1 MRVYSATNIGM
12 KRKMNQDYVFAS
24 QDTVGNLPNLFA
36 VADGMGGHNAG
47 DYASS
52 HAVRILVDE
61 IREDTDYNPVKV
73 IRHAIETANT
83 EIIEQAQKDEKLRG
97 MGTTM
102 VVATIVGQYAY
113 IANVGD
119 SRLYVVDKQ
128 LRQITRDHSLV
139 QEMVRMGE
147 ITAEEARN
155 HPDKNIITRAL
166 GAEKTVDVDFFDM
179 RLEPGSTILMCSDG
193 LSNMVED
200 KKMEEIIFAACRGGW
215 PATLNLGDD
224 KSKLLVAKEYV
235 KSVYKNDISRI
246 DGVKRNQKL
255 AHLIMKSYAR
265 NISTLAKTTSILADV
280 TASDDVECT
289 RPTLESYIEALEKLF
304 VIQDIEAWCPSIRSK
319 TTIQSR
325 PKRAFCDPSVAVA
338 LLNLSPESLM
348 TQLKTFGFIFEQM
361 CARDL
366 RVYSASHDSRL
377 SYYRDRYGLEAD
389 LVLHLDDGRYAL
401 IECKLGSREIEEGA
415 KHLLEIKRLIQVHN
429 ETEKQVPLREP
440 DLMIVMT
447 GGSMAYT
454 RPDGVK
460 VIPLACL
467 KD

>member
-1 MRVYSATNIGM
+1 M
-12 KRKMNQDYVFAS
+12 
-24 QDTVGNLPNLFA
+24 
-36 VADGMGGHNAG
+36 
-47 DYASS
+47 
-52 HAVRILVDE
+52 
-61 IREDTDYNPVKV
+61 
-73 IRHAIETANT
+73 
-83 EIIEQAQKDEKLRG
+83 
-97 MGTTM
+97 
-102 VVATIVGQYAY
+102 
-113 IANVGD
+113 
-119 SRLYVVDKQ
+119 
-128 LRQITRDHSLV
+128 
-139 QEMVRMGE
+139 
-147 ITAEEARN
+147 
-155 HPDKNIITRAL
+155 
-166 GAEKTVDVDFFDM
+166 
-179 RLEPGSTILMCSDG
+179 
-193 LSNMVED
+193 
-200 KKMEEIIFAACRGGW
+200 
-215 PATLNLGDD
+215 NLGDD

-338 LLNLSPESLM
+338 SLNLSPESLM

-401 IECKLGSREIEEGA
+401 IESKLGSREIEEGA